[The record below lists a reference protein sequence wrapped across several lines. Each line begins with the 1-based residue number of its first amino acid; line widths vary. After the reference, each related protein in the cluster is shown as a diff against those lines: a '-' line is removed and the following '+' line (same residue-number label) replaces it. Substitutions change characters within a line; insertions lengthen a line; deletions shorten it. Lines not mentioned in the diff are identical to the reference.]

1 MPRLNRV
8 GVVQLADS
16 IGIDLTATGI
26 DSHTDYATLAREKP
40 ILITL

>member
-16 IGIDLTATGI
+16 IGIDLTATSI
-26 DSHTDYATLAREKP
+26 DSHTDYETLVSEQP
-40 ILITL
+40 ILSTL